1 MAYLAERAIA
11 TLPLEP
17 GHLVLGEHEVVRI
30 ANLAAAGQPDPDE
43 RARDL
48 VMVGELF
55 QGMLETDL
63 PGAARTWRLLGMM
76 MGLEEGIQL
85 SWTQVANTAGKLEQ
99 DLASEAGAARAL
111 QAKAS
116 RRERVRAVGIMLLA
130 ALMLGVLGGGVFL
143 FNRPSAPEARDLSA
157 MIAIPGGTHQ
167 NHAGKEVELDR
178 FWIDAH
184 EVTIAEYAE
193 FLNALASLE
202 ESMRSAYDHI
212 TQPAIKLDHL
222 PDDWHS
228 VLSTARAGR
237 NYDGLDLDLN
247 CPVTRIDWW
256 DAHAYAKWKGGRLP
270 TQEEWL
276 AAATLDSEEVI
287 SAGGWGPVD
296 QSPGDVTPRRI
307 HGLAGNVAEWSE
319 NPERNPAFPMN
330 AKSPVA
336 CGGTFLAPGG
346 GVRARI
352 WLNTREVRRRD
363 VGFRLVRQA
372 AP

>member
-1 MAYLAERAIA
+1 
-11 TLPLEP
+11 
-17 GHLVLGEHEVVRI
+17 
-30 ANLAAAGQPDPDE
+30 
-43 RARDL
+43 
-48 VMVGELF
+48 
-55 QGMLETDL
+55 
-63 PGAARTWRLLGMM
+63 
-76 MGLEEGIQL
+76 
-85 SWTQVANTAGKLEQ
+85 
-99 DLASEAGAARAL
+99 
-111 QAKAS
+111 
-116 RRERVRAVGIMLLA
+116 
-130 ALMLGVLGGGVFL
+130 
-143 FNRPSAPEARDLSA
+143 
-157 MIAIPGGTHQ
+157 
-167 NHAGKEVELDR
+167 
-178 FWIDAH
+178 
-184 EVTIAEYAE
+184 
-193 FLNALASLE
+193 
-202 ESMRSAYDHI
+202 MRSAYDHI

-276 AAATLDSEEVI
+276 AAATLDSEEAI

-336 CGGTFLAPGG
+336 CGGTFSGPGWWGARPDLAEHPGSPPEGCGLSAGPAG
-346 GVRARI
+346 GSLRE
-352 WLNTREVRRRD
+352 TRFAWRFSELSTNYQKPGEFPLRWEPD
-363 VGFRLVRQA
+363 TA
-372 AP
+372 

>member
-1 MAYLAERAIA
+1 MSRSPNRG
-11 TLPLEP
+11 TDPTST
-17 GHLVLGEHEVVRI
+17 
-30 ANLAAAGQPDPDE
+30 AAGVRLGTTREISALFFEIEP
-43 RARDL
+43 DL
-48 VMVGELF
+48 VELGDFRPRHLPVYASVGHSF
-55 QGMLETDL
+55 SIGRKAWT
-63 PGAARTWRLLGMM
+63 G
-76 MGLEEGIQL
+76 GIDSTGPLRSIPISQI
-85 SWTQVANTAGKLEQ
+85 
-99 DLASEAGAARAL
+99 ARAP
-111 QAKAS
+111 QSENVVSPK
-116 RRERVRAVGIMLLA
+116 RR
-130 ALMLGVLGGGVFL
+130 
-143 FNRPSAPEARDLSA
+143 APEARDLSA
-157 MIAIPGGTHQ
+157 MIAIPAGTYQ

-184 EVTIAEYAE
+184 EVTIAEYAA

-222 PDDWHS
+222 PDDWPS
-228 VLSTARAGR
+228 VLSAARAGR
-237 NYDGLDLDLN
+237 NHDGLDLDLN

-256 DAHAYAKWKGGRLP
+256 DAHAYANWKGGRLP

-276 AAATLDSEEVI
+276 AAATLDREEAI

-296 QSPGDVTPRRI
+296 QSAGEVSRRRI

-330 AKSPVA
+330 ARSPLA

-363 VGFRLVRQA
+363 VGFRLVRQV
-372 AP
+372 APGER